1 MDSDYLVE
9 RDLVGSLV
17 VDCEG
22 YICGR
27 VGSFKVEPDRILMSL
42 YGMEVRKVK
51 VPDEEKLVEK
61 LVSLVS
67 ARKKSLAELHTQI
80 RRELG
85 LPSSQ
90 RITLKELLRFAK
102 ARGIDVPTKME
113 DREEKVDR
121 GTVDW
126 NLVDKVGESE
136 LGRCIL
142 LKEPVEAMRRG
153 VEIKEKVPY
162 YGTEHLR
169 GRLVI
174 DASAKII
181 GSAEKILLR
190 IGAPPG
196 LSIRLERISTIEL
209 DDLDALVESLIPS
222 RFKREI
228 DLYKSVA
235 KDLNLKGRFT
245 AEEIKEKV
253 PYYGTERLRGR
264 LVIDASAKIIGSAEK
279 ILLRIGAPPGLSI
292 RLERISK
299 IELDDLDALV
309 ESLVPSHFKREI
321 DLYKSVAKDLNLKGR
336 FTAEEIKKKYL
347 ATWARMKKIEIPK
360 KYEKRREVFK
370 ELPIDWSDIK
380 RIGDIIILRK
390 TLEDLMRP
398 PAPAPKEEAVEE
410 REEPPE
416 TVEEVTEPEEETEE
430 REDWWREYLGT

>member
-1 MDSDYLVE
+1 LDSNYLVE
-9 RDLVGSLV
+9 RDLVDSLV

-61 LVSLVS
+61 LISLVS

-102 ARGIDVPTKME
+102 ARGIDVPTEME
-113 DREEKVDR
+113 AREEKVDR
-121 GTVDW
+121 GTIDW

-136 LGRCIL
+136 LGKCIL

-162 YGTEHLR
+162 YGTEH
-169 GRLVI
+169 
-174 DASAKII
+174 
-181 GSAEKILLR
+181 
-190 IGAPPG
+190 
-196 LSIRLERISTIEL
+196 
-209 DDLDALVESLIPS
+209 
-222 RFKREI
+222 
-228 DLYKSVA
+228 
-235 KDLNLKGRFT
+235 
-245 AEEIKEKV
+245 
-253 PYYGTERLRGR
+253 LRGR

-336 FTAEEIKKKYL
+336 FTAEEIKEKYL

-398 PAPAPKEEAVEE
+398 PAPAPREEAVEE

-416 TVEEVTEPEEETEE
+416 RVEEVTEPEEETEE